1 MDQLLTY
8 IPLAVGVL
16 ALLTTLTV
24 LMDRPGRTARLAVV
38 SGLMVFVELV
48 VARALVYS
56 PEQWSDPNNPL
67 PLNLGIQLLS
77 AWLLVMVATT
87 YRWLWK
93 RSRWPLS
100 QALVGAVPVLVGAL
114 GLRALEAWQSN
125 RLPVLYTGLPY
136 DIALGVVGYLG
147 PILTF
152 EFLVHSELWRSRG
165 LE

>member
-1 MDQLLTY
+1 MDQLVIY
-8 IPLAVGVL
+8 GPIAVGIL

-24 LMDRPGRTARLAVV
+24 MMERPGRTARLAVV

-67 PLNLGIQLLS
+67 PLKLGIQLLS

-100 QALVGAVPVLVGAL
+100 QALVGAVPVLGGAL
-114 GLRALEAWQSN
+114 GLRMLDAWQ
-125 RLPVLYTGLPY
+125 RGQLPALYNGLPY
-136 DIALGVVGYLG
+136 DIALGVVSYLG

-152 EFLVHSELWRSRG
+152 EFLVHSELWRGRG